1 VRTSADAS
9 GVTSR
14 VREEVQR
21 IDANMPLFAIDT
33 LAAQMNAALSQERL
47 VATLSTLFGLL
58 ALTLA
63 CVGLYGLM
71 AFSVVRRT
79 GELGIRMALGAGRG
93 GVVRLMMREAILLV
107 LAGVA
112 IGTPAAF
119 LAGRLSASRIS
130 GLVFGLTTTD
140 PLTMGGA
147 VVLLFVIAV
156 VAAYLPAARAGRL
169 DPMVAL
175 RHD

>member
-1 VRTSADAS
+1 
-9 GVTSR
+9 
-14 VREEVQR
+14 
-21 IDANMPLFAIDT
+21 M
-33 LAAQMNAALSQERL
+33 
-47 VATLSTLFGLL
+47 ATLSTLFGLL
-58 ALTLA
+58 ALVLA

-79 GELGIRMALGAGRG
+79 GELGIRMALGAARDR
-93 GVVRLMMREAILLV
+93 VVLLIMREAILLV

-112 IGTPAAF
+112 IGAPAAF
-119 LAGRLSASRIS
+119 LAGRLSANRIS
-130 GLVFGLTTTD
+130 GLVFGLTATD

-147 VVLLFVIAV
+147 IALLFVVAA

-175 RHD
+175 RRDKISVSCRHSPRRPPTRTAGVLIEK